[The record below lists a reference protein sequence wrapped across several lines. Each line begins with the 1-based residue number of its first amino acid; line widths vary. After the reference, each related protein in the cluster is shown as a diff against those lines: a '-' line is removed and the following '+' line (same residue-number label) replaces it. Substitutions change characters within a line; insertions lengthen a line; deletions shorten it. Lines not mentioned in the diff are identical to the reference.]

1 MLRYLALSL
10 IVLMP
15 LPAQEVGTTNEFLT
29 DYEIDVLRENQN
41 PKERLAVYLKFAA
54 LRLELIDQLLA
65 SEEAGRGGNLH
76 RNLEQYGLIIEAID
90 TVIDDALSRDLDMEN
105 ALEGLVDSETA
116 FLARLEKLEEAE
128 PDDMWRYEFVL
139 EDAMEMT
146 RDSIELLAE
155 DMSERKRAV
164 VQEDDA
170 DQEQREAT
178 MSDARRKDVD
188 GEHAK
193 EAAKE
198 TAHKSKRPT
207 LLKPGEKL
215 REKKR

>member
-29 DYEIDVLRENQN
+29 DYEIDVLRENQK
-41 PKERLAVYLKFAA
+41 PKERLAIYLKFAA

-105 ALEGLVDSETA
+105 ALEGLVDSETG

-128 PDDMWRYEFVL
+128 TDDMWRYEFVL
-139 EDAMEMT
+139 EDAIEMT

-155 DMSERKRAV
+155 DLGERKRAV
-164 VQEDDA
+164 VEEDHA
-170 DQEQREAT
+170 DLEQRETT
-178 MSDARRKDVD
+178 MSAERKKDVD
-188 GEHAK
+188 RENAK
-193 EAAKE
+193 DAAKE
-198 TAHKSKRPT
+198 TAYKSKRPT
-207 LLKPGEKL
+207 LLKPGEKVG
-215 REKKR
+215 EKKR

>member
-10 IVLMP
+10 IVLIP
-15 LPAQEVGTTNEFLT
+15 LPAQEVGITNEFLT

-65 SEEAGRGGNLH
+65 SEEAGRGGKLH

-90 TVIDDALSRDLDMEN
+90 TVIDDALSRGLDMEN
-105 ALEGLVDSETA
+105 ALEGLVDGETA
-116 FLARLEKLEEAE
+116 YLARLEKLQEAE

-139 EDAMEMT
+139 EDAVEMT

-155 DMSERKRAV
+155 DLGERKRAV
-164 VQEDDA
+164 IEEDHA

-178 MSDARRKDVD
+178 MSAERKKDVD
-188 GEHAK
+188 REHAK
-193 EAAKE
+193 EEAKE

-215 REKKR
+215 GERKR

>member
-1 MLRYLALSL
+1 MLCYLALSL

-15 LPAQEVGTTNEFLT
+15 LTAQEVGTTNEFLT

-41 PKERLAVYLKFAA
+41 PKERLAVYVKFAA

-65 SEEAGRGGNLH
+65 SEEAGRGGQLH

-116 FLARLEKLEEAE
+116 FLARLEKLEETE
-128 PDDMWRYEFVL
+128 TDDMWRYEFVL

-155 DMSERKRAV
+155 DLGERKRAV
-164 VQEDDA
+164 IEEDHA

-178 MSDARRKDVD
+178 MSAARKKDVD
-188 GEHAK
+188 SEHAK

-198 TAHKSKRPT
+198 TAQKSKRPT

-215 REKKR
+215 GEKRR